1 MIDIT
6 LHCFLFEQYSKLAA
20 ATPIFS
26 GFLLIEKK
34 KKFNSERVLL
44 LQLKILNG
52 IHANLQSYCNFGRN
66 EYNGINNVS
75 KLRSI

>member
-6 LHCFLFEQYSKLAA
+6 LHCFVFDQYSKLAA
-20 ATPIFS
+20 ATPIFP

-44 LQLKILNG
+44 LQLKILDGN
-52 IHANLQSYCNFGRN
+52 HAFYKVIAIFAAMNIM
-66 EYNGINNVS
+66 E
-75 KLRSI
+75 